1 MEQSSLDT
9 NIDNYSVSDILDLL
23 ELDDSSSQEERTNRI
38 NTIISDMQQANK
50 TEIAGF
56 FIRARA
62 KLLEDTDEESEE
74 EESEESEESGEEDIA
89 DESNAGEGVPNTEET
104 AVTEPTILS
113 GKDRWELPAP
123 SWYLNAA
130 ATRTITQDMSVDTR
144 FRPNYYTTLS
154 TNFTIDLPEPQ
165 KKVVSM
171 RISAIEMPMT
181 YYSISNGLGN
191 NAMLILS
198 DSSTIYDGTTNN
210 KSVTDAD
217 ITYCDINGNYVEN
230 FNPVRCAWL
239 VHVSDGNYD
248 TISWMNPASR
258 AKGETA
264 INEAI
269 SLAKPGAI
277 DEMGKFC
284 KFMVVNKNHYL
295 NSNFE
300 AAVDNSETERQDIRF
315 AMNKINGKS
324 VFSTPQPRDIISGE
338 YDSYITSDTNRRRIS
353 TIRFNVDSAGN
364 LDTDTDIKLRL
375 GWTLGFRAA
384 EYVMGRETPVTT
396 NTPISAVSE
405 GTGFITGP
413 RYAFLSIE
421 DYLNNS
427 RPSFIV
433 AYGNYTNSD
442 NFITRINLGGG
453 GYHNLSTRDAGLT
466 GHANRT
472 REYYGPVDIQRLTI
486 KLQDEYG
493 RIIDINN
500 MDWSFTVTFK
510 KLYN

>member
-89 DESNAGEGVPNTEET
+89 DESNVGEGVPNTEET

-113 GKDRWELPAP
+113 GKDRWELPALVVVSERRRHP
-123 SWYLNAA
+123 NDYAGYERGYAVSPQLLYYFVH
-130 ATRTITQDMSVDTR
+130 QFYDR
-144 FRPNYYTTLS
+144 FT
-154 TNFTIDLPEPQ
+154 EPQ

-198 DSSTIYDGTTNN
+198 DSSTIYDGTTNS
-210 KSVTDAD
+210 KSVTDTD
-217 ITYCDINGNYVEN
+217 VTYCDINGNYVEN

-269 SLAKPGAI
+269 SLAKAGG
-277 DEMGKFC
+277 DR
-284 KFMVVNKNHYL
+284 L
-295 NSNFE
+295 
-300 AAVDNSETERQDIRF
+300 
-315 AMNKINGKS
+315 
-324 VFSTPQPRDIISGE
+324 RDGQ
-338 YDSYITSDTNRRRIS
+338 
-353 TIRFNVDSAGN
+353 V
-364 LDTDTDIKLRL
+364 L
-375 GWTLGFRAA
+375 
-384 EYVMGRETPVTT
+384 
-396 NTPISAVSE
+396 
-405 GTGFITGP
+405 
-413 RYAFLSIE
+413 
-421 DYLNNS
+421 
-427 RPSFIV
+427 
-433 AYGNYTNSD
+433 
-442 NFITRINLGGG
+442 
-453 GYHNLSTRDAGLT
+453 
-466 GHANRT
+466 
-472 REYYGPVDIQRLTI
+472 
-486 KLQDEYG
+486 
-493 RIIDINN
+493 
-500 MDWSFTVTFK
+500 
-510 KLYN
+510 

>member
-38 NTIISDMQQANK
+38 NTIISDMQQAKK

-74 EESEESEESGEEDIA
+74 EESEEEETEESEEEDIA

-198 DSSTIYDGTTNN
+198 DSSTIYDGTTNS
-210 KSVTDAD
+210 KALRIRMLRIATLTE
-217 ITYCDINGNYVEN
+217 IT
-230 FNPVRCAWL
+230 W
-239 VHVSDGNYD
+239 
-248 TISWMNPASR
+248 
-258 AKGETA
+258 
-264 INEAI
+264 
-269 SLAKPGAI
+269 
-277 DEMGKFC
+277 
-284 KFMVVNKNHYL
+284 
-295 NSNFE
+295 
-300 AAVDNSETERQDIRF
+300 
-315 AMNKINGKS
+315 KILIQFG
-324 VFSTPQPRDIISGE
+324 V
-338 YDSYITSDTNRRRIS
+338 
-353 TIRFNVDSAGN
+353 
-364 LDTDTDIKLRL
+364 L
-375 GWTLGFRAA
+375 GW
-384 EYVMGRETPVTT
+384 
-396 NTPISAVSE
+396 
-405 GTGFITGP
+405 
-413 RYAFLSIE
+413 
-421 DYLNNS
+421 
-427 RPSFIV
+427 
-433 AYGNYTNSD
+433 
-442 NFITRINLGGG
+442 
-453 GYHNLSTRDAGLT
+453 ST
-466 GHANRT
+466 
-472 REYYGPVDIQRLTI
+472 
-486 KLQDEYG
+486 
-493 RIIDINN
+493 
-500 MDWSFTVTFK
+500 
-510 KLYN
+510 